1 MSRIIAFLLIAE
13 SLFCALRVAEL
24 LPQLAAYDVVAVTLI
39 LARGLLGA
47 AQFVSGWL
55 LANRRPQG
63 FAMAPY
69 ALVAGAA
76 LTCLDVGFNLAPTS
90 VYYWLRW
97 QVTGAYAV
105 YAVGAALYLRRRS
118 VN

>member
-1 MSRIIAFLLIAE
+1 MSRLLAFLLIAE
-13 SLFCALRVAEL
+13 GLLGGVRTAEL
-24 LPQLAAYDVVAVTLI
+24 LPLLPAYDTVAIALI
-39 LARGLLGA
+39 LARGFLGA

-63 FAMAPY
+63 FAMAP
-69 ALVAGAA
+69 LVLLAGAA

-105 YAVGAALYLRRRS
+105 YALGAAAYLRRRS
-118 VN
+118 FN